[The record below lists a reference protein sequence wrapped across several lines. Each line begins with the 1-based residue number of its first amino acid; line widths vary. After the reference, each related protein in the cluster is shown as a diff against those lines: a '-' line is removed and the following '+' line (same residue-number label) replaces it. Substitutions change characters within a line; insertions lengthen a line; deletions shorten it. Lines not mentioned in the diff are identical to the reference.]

1 MTSLSEDMQTK
12 INEIHQRMTR
22 EPDVASYSTMNL
34 EKLERFRIHT
44 GIEIRA
50 LDYHASSSRDIDAYD
65 WTDCPEN
72 HPSQLKRIIEYL
84 NKHLQPNLPH
94 GIIIL
99 DVIDKRDFLNIYNNP
114 VIPFDTRGGT
124 DVALVDESYVKASIS
139 RAGIRGVV
147 ELKKMVQES
156 HVPQIVME
164 MVGATSLVN
173 EDSKVFGLLTD
184 LGDVWNFYWIGEEK
198 EIMTVNISHRKAALN
213 FISRLTL
220 VTDRQSD
227 RGFQIPGL
235 STR

>member
-1 MTSLSEDMQTK
+1 MQTK
-12 INEIHQRMTR
+12 INEMYQRLTR

-50 LDYHASSSRDIDAYD
+50 LDYHASSLSRDIDAYD
-65 WTDCPEN
+65 WTDYPEN
-72 HPSQLKRIIEYL
+72 HPSQRKRIIEYL
-84 NKHLQPNLPH
+84 NTHLKPKLPR

-99 DVIDKRDFLNIYNNP
+99 DVIDKRDFLNICNKP
-114 VIPFDTRGGT
+114 VLPFDTRGGT

-147 ELKKMVQES
+147 ELKKVVQES

-164 MVGATSLVN
+164 MVGADLLAN

-184 LGDVWNFYWIGEEK
+184 LRDVWNFYWVGEKK
-198 EIMTVNISHRKAALN
+198 EIITVNISHRKTALN
-213 FISRLTL
+213 FISKLTSKK
-220 VTDRQSD
+220 R
-227 RGFQIPGL
+227 
-235 STR
+235 